1 MLGKEYVGQDCGIAR
16 ALEVVGERWTLLIV
30 RDALYGVRRFR
41 DFQAHLDIPKAV
53 LSDRLNGLVEHGI
66 LERRPDPDHAGR
78 SLYELTEAGRDLWPV
93 LHAMVVWGDHHE
105 LPNSRF
111 FRHAT
116 CGTDARRRRAIARRA
131 GSRPRSETSSTEP
144 RAGRGWHSRR
154 SGRGGAARVRTGYSN
169 RSWSNSRRS
178 GPERPGKTN
187 EPPGGARGLT
197 NSRPQWPNPRTEPAG
212 AVPLRTCSSTWTG

>member
-16 ALEVVGERWTLLIV
+16 ALEVFGERWTLLIV

-66 LERRPDPDHAGR
+66 LERRPDPHHAGR

-93 LHAMVVWGDHHE
+93 LHAMIVWGDHHE

-116 CGTDARRRRAIARRA
+116 CGTMLDDAAHCPACGITPAVGDIVA
-131 GSRPRSETSSTEP
+131 EP
-144 RAGRGWHSRR
+144 RPGRGLAPRR
-154 SGRGGAARVRTGYSN
+154 SGRGGAAGSAPVTRTAPGRIAVAPGLSVREIRT
-169 RSWSNSRRS
+169 
-178 GPERPGKTN
+178 
-187 EPPGGARGLT
+187 
-197 NSRPQWPNPRTEPAG
+197 SRP
-212 AVPLRTCSSTWTG
+212 AVRED